1 MDLTAPYEDITIIY
15 GLLDQTRDIHYVKIN
30 KAFLG
35 DEPLEEMAAIRDS
48 IEYDDGLIVSKRI
61 EEWTGDIKTR
71 EWELRDT
78 LIEAVNESIFYV
90 DGITDPLRKI
100 FYFEESNL
108 NEDSRY
114 NLVVEFDHKE
124 KVEGFTNLIPNSP
137 GAITKPVSNEGFQT
151 SQSIAFANFNSA
163 LTGVYPTYTFKWN
176 AEENA
181 RRYELSL
188 EFRYIENLW
197 TDECHE
203 TLVSSEEKSFFFN
216 LGDATTNDA
225 SGTDEL
231 ELVMQGESFFQT
243 LQNNLEANPLITRE
257 IGVLDESVALN
268 HYSVFNFT
276 LTVADEDLNS
286 YLEFNEPVTGLAQER
301 PQWTNINNGRGI
313 FSSKLQQKSINIKL
327 NSNSVRNLAEGPIT
341 SNLNFCSKDFVF
353 ADDDFFC
360 QDCN

>member
-1 MDLTAPYEDITIIY
+1 MIKNFLLFLALPSFLFSCTTDVDLTAPYEDITIIY

-124 KVEGFTNLIPNSP
+124 ILLIH
-137 GAITKPVSNEGFQT
+137 
-151 SQSIAFANFNSA
+151 
-163 LTGVYPTYTFKWN
+163 
-176 AEENA
+176 
-181 RRYELSL
+181 LSGMP
-188 EFRYIENLW
+188 RK
-197 TDECHE
+197 T
-203 TLVSSEEKSFFFN
+203 
-216 LGDATTNDA
+216 
-225 SGTDEL
+225 
-231 ELVMQGESFFQT
+231 
-243 LQNNLEANPLITRE
+243 P
-257 IGVLDESVALN
+257 
-268 HYSVFNFT
+268 
-276 LTVADEDLNS
+276 EDM
-286 YLEFNEPVTGLAQER
+286 
-301 PQWTNINNGRGI
+301 
-313 FSSKLQQKSINIKL
+313 
-327 NSNSVRNLAEGPIT
+327 NLA
-341 SNLNFCSKDFVF
+341 
-353 ADDDFFC
+353 
-360 QDCN
+360 